1 MMKVCPHCLQY
12 FSVNSYDSDAVHRC
26 NSGYEALDQEDKVV
40 VGAFIGERNEP
51 GEGETT
57 EKTNAN
63 MQGLANKL
71 QGTFAGIQG
80 ERLTS
85 FTVRGAKAPTHRQ
98 RQHYEFIKI
107 K

>member
-1 MMKVCPHCLQY
+1 MMKICPHCLQY
-12 FSVNSYDSDAVHRC
+12 YSVNEYDGDAVHRC
-26 NSGYEALDQEDKVV
+26 NSGYEALDEEDVV
-40 VGAFIGERNEP
+40 VHGAFVGERNEP

-57 EKTNAN
+57 KKPTAN
-63 MQGLANKL
+63 LQGLANKL

-85 FTVRGAKAPTHRQ
+85 FTVRGVKAPTHRQ
-98 RQHYEFIKI
+98 RQHYEYIKI